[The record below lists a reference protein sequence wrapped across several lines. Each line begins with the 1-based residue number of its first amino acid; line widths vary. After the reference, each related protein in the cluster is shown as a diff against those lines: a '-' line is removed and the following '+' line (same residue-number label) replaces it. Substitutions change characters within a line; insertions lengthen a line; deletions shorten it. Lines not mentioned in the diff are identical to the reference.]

1 MRHLLLLFCV
11 GVLSLNTYSQSKLQG
26 AGKASRVG
34 ETTSTQK
41 KPTTSVKPSQTKKI
55 VTSSSQIRRSSN
67 DGGKHTSGGYMEVL
81 DISFANTDGA
91 NTIIDNYD
99 GKLYAKEVKY
109 LTPKISY
116 NGLSSEEKL
125 ITLNIK
131 VIDEDGNLK
140 TGTSSPEGFTYSKDV
155 KVEPGKNKHVVL
167 SGWGNAKGGSYGA
180 GLYKMEIWYKEKML
194 YEKEVRLYSGST
206 PIASNGILSINSI
219 SFANTDEDG
228 NILNDYGQPL
238 YDGQVQY
245 LKPKI
250 YYYGK
255 YSSNQEV
262 VLYVRYFKSSGD
274 LVSGTS
280 SPTGFSFKESVTIKP
295 GANNVTLS
303 GFGNKTATNYKEG
316 TCKVE
321 VWMDGEKLYETEIS
335 IKKAGSSSYSGND
348 SAFLKSI
355 LEKPMGKANCNPIT
369 DSYYTIKNS
378 LSSIYS
384 INTSSDNE
392 VYKITLSPSGINST
406 QDLTYHG
413 LSFSYFFFSIY
424 KENPSRSLMR
434 RISYDFEVDKT
445 QMGSLD
451 DAYACMNRI
460 VKDFNNIGINISY
473 QKKNEAH
480 TKAQG
485 SVYNG
490 NIEYE
495 ITLDEYSSSYK
506 FVIDAW
512 VWKK

>member
-321 VWMDGEKLYETEIS
+321 VWMDGEKLYETDVIINKPGTVGYS
-335 IKKAGSSSYSGND
+335 SGSSAAVFSDFFPIWGVTLGKTTWKQAKDMGYVVKIWENGPGRMMDVMNVAFWDHRGSGKFTDVHWLYYHSDFPASWKSKGFSWDNSYDNWIKIFSDLG
-348 SAFLKSI
+348 
-355 LEKPMGKANCNPIT
+355 C
-369 DSYYTIKNS
+369 TIKVIKAPTTKKWKGRDT
-378 LSSIYS
+378 LSANFEALSTDGLLEFDLDFDFGENGPYTSSPKTLYS
-384 INTSSDNE
+384 INIR
-392 VYKITLSPSGINST
+392 YK
-406 QDLTYHG
+406 
-413 LSFSYFFFSIY
+413 
-424 KENPSRSLMR
+424 
-434 RISYDFEVDKT
+434 
-445 QMGSLD
+445 
-451 DAYACMNRI
+451 
-460 VKDFNNIGINISY
+460 
-473 QKKNEAH
+473 
-480 TKAQG
+480 
-485 SVYNG
+485 G
-490 NIEYE
+490 N
-495 ITLDEYSSSYK
+495 
-506 FVIDAW
+506 
-512 VWKK
+512 